1 MARGRATRHATA
13 GGVLQVAHRGAVGSE
28 HRGGRGD
35 TTMAATAHTGDRR
48 KRRGSGRSELQPMPR
63 AVRRGKAA
71 GRAWPEASVA
81 AHGWNCAGDAR
92 VARTEEAQRERLGE
106 SREGLMARSHAE
118 VTEREEKRATD
129 TWDREGAGVHM
140 AVAHRGRA
148 DGAGLQCGSGQV
160 QPVKKK
166 IDFEYRK
173 LFFIQRRTENN
184 SKEIARCL

>member
-1 MARGRATRHATA
+1 
-13 GGVLQVAHRGAVGSE
+13 
-28 HRGGRGD
+28 
-35 TTMAATAHTGDRR
+35 
-48 KRRGSGRSELQPMPR
+48 
-63 AVRRGKAA
+63 
-71 GRAWPEASVA
+71 
-81 AHGWNCAGDAR
+81 